1 MAEQKPV
8 TPTPAPQNEATAS
21 ASAAPVPQQS
31 EKPWLF
37 GQTPSMWFLIDTAVV
52 LLIVLIMRFV

>member
-1 MAEQKPV
+1 MAEN
-8 TPTPAPQNEATAS
+8 QNAETVEKIAATSSTKAATAPES
-21 ASAAPVPQQS
+21 A

-52 LLIVLIMRFV
+52 LLIVLIMRALA